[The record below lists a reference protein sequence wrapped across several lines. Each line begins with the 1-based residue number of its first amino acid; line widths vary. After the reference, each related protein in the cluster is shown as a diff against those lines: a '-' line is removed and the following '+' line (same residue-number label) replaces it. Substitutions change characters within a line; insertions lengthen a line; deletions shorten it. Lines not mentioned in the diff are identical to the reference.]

1 MNVDFEYLNTFED
14 GHTERSAQTKYSS
27 MGGNQTPISSVKIPI
42 EHIDITLQKDREEH
56 EGRGFNFV
64 EFFPTDDGEMYYPGW
79 NTSETLMAR
88 VEAKA
93 KEVRSEGSTTIT
105 SLIGNGGCTN
115 YWTTRGIALYSYPFK
130 NIPRITNPK
139 KIDIKIVRLIEK
151 ATPHGFKFKEYLPNI
166 PYEKTN
172 VKGVVVERDLNFH
185 IGIVKKLKSEM
196 PGYYVCSKIIYCNKS
211 IPKAKTYEQNFVYKD
226 FGYAIYTA
234 KKPKPLI

>member
-14 GHTERSAQTKYSS
+14 GHTERSAQCKYSS
-27 MGGNQTPISSVKIPI
+27 IGGFKTPVSSVKVPI
-42 EHIDITLQKDREEH
+42 EHIDVTLRKDREEY
-56 EGRGFNFV
+56 ERRGFNFV

-79 NTSETLMAR
+79 ATSKSLMER

-93 KEVRSEGSTTIT
+93 KEVRLNGSTTIT

-115 YWTTRGIALYSYPFK
+115 YWTTRGIALYAYPFE
-130 NIPRITNPK
+130 NIPRIKNPK
-139 KIDIKIVRLIEK
+139 KIDVDIVHMIEK

-166 PYEKTN
+166 PDKITDVN
-172 VKGVVVERDLNFH
+172 GNLLDHHLNFY
-185 IGIVKKLKSEM
+185 IGIVEKLKREM
-196 PGYYVCSKIIYCNKS
+196 PGYYVVAKNIYFYKSYRKENYSKYR
-211 IPKAKTYEQNFVYKD
+211 E

>member
-14 GHTERSAQTKYSS
+14 GHTERSAQNQYSS
-27 MGGNQTPISSVKIPI
+27 TGGFKSPVSSVKVPI
-42 EHIDITLQKDREEH
+42 EHIDITLQKDRDEY

-79 NTSETLMAR
+79 ATSNTLSAR

-93 KEVRSEGSTTIT
+93 KEVRSAGSTTVT

-115 YWTTRGIALYSYPFK
+115 YWTTRGIALYAYPFE

-139 KIDIKIVRLIEK
+139 KIDITTVRQIEK

-166 PYEKTN
+166 PYNITS
-172 VKGVVVERDLNFH
+172 VKGDILVRNHNFYL
-185 IGIVKKLKSEM
+185 GVVKKIRTEM
-196 PGYYVCSKIIYCNKS
+196 PGYYIHSKNLYIRKS
-211 IPKAKTYEQNFVYKD
+211 NLETGYVQYEDV
-226 FGYAIYTA
+226 GYAIYIA